1 MMQQQMNQKNA
12 LDAQLVN
19 AVIGATTEVLGTMA
33 QTQVSYKSVNAQGDY
48 MPSGDLSA
56 VIGISGQHGEG
67 MFALSFNLDLAS
79 LIVSRLLGID
89 QKSISSEDR
98 CDGVGE
104 LVNMISGSVKRVL
117 SQHSGEIYKLSLPTV
132 VQGSDH
138 TISSRPKNNPYLVVL
153 FEAEGQTFTLQV
165 SFKNDKDQ

>member
-1 MMQQQMNQKNA
+1 MQQQVNQQNA

-19 AVIGATTEVLGTMA
+19 AVIQATTEVLGTMA
-33 QTQVSYKSVNAQGDY
+33 QTQVSYKSVNAQMNY
-48 MPSGDLSA
+48 TPTGDLSA
-56 VIGISGQHGEG
+56 VIGISGQTGEG
-67 MFALSFNLDLAS
+67 MFALSFNLDMAG

-89 QKSISSEDR
+89 PKALTSDER

-117 SQHSGEIYKLSLPTV
+117 SQHSGEVYKLSLPTV
-132 VQGSDH
+132 IQGEDH
-138 TISSRPKNNPYLVVL
+138 TITSSPKNNPYLVVL

-165 SFKNDKDQ
+165 SFKKD